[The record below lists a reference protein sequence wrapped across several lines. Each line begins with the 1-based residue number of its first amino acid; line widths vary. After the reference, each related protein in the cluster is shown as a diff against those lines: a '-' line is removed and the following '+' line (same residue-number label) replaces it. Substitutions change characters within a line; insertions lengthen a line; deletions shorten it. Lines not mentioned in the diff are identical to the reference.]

1 MIKAV
6 FFDIDW
12 TLYDHEAKCFVPT
25 AIEGIKKLKEKGIK
39 VFICSARNTESIFSF
54 GLYNLGI
61 SWDGFIS
68 SAGAFAV
75 IGKDHVVRKTLMEHE
90 DLVKLSSLVL
100 KNDLTM
106 QMVTPWSRFLIAP
119 PNEFYK
125 SYQEIFHDDCPT
137 VHPYS
142 NEEVTGTLLYAP
154 TRYDDAFMKA
164 FPNLS
169 FFRFAECGVD
179 INGGRHEKGEG
190 IKAIRDELGLLKE
203 ECVSFGDDIQ
213 DISMADETGV
223 FVCMGNGKEEVKKR
237 ATLVTSKVG
246 ENGVYLALVQL
257 GLLP

>member
-12 TLYDHEAKCFVPT
+12 TLYDHEAKRFVPT

-61 SWDGFIS
+61 EWDGFIS

-100 KNDLTM
+100 KNGLTM

-137 VHPYS
+137 IHSYS
-142 NEEVTGTLLYAP
+142 NEEVTKTFNITDETSINVYNNGNLQSKPIIKITRTGTIE
-154 TRYDDAFMKA
+154 FKQ
-164 FPNLS
+164 
-169 FFRFAECGVD
+169 
-179 INGGRHEKGEG
+179 EG
-190 IKAIRDELGLLKE
+190 ITIFSYTFPTDDTYVVIDAEKEDAYVGTTLKNRSMNGE
-203 ECVSFGDDIQ
+203 FPILKIGKNVLSWSGTITKIEVSQ
-213 DISMADETGV
+213 YS
-223 FVCMGNGKEEVKKR
+223 R
-237 ATLVTSKVG
+237 WL
-246 ENGVYLALVQL
+246 
-257 GLLP
+257 

>member
-12 TLYDHEAKCFVPT
+12 TLYDHEAKRFVPS
-25 AIEGIKKLKEKGIK
+25 AIVGIKKLKEKGIK

-61 SWDGFIS
+61 EWDGFIS

-125 SYQEIFHDDCPT
+125 SNMIAGGGNLPRKIPFHDYQEW
-137 VHPYS
+137 
-142 NEEVTGTLLYAP
+142 
-154 TRYDDAFMKA
+154 
-164 FPNLS
+164 LS
-169 FFRFAECGVD
+169 KFRSLDNKMQVVVKS
-179 INGGRHEKGEG
+179 IM
-190 IKAIRDELGLLKE
+190 IKR
-203 ECVSFGDDIQ
+203 
-213 DISMADETGV
+213 
-223 FVCMGNGKEEVKKR
+223 
-237 ATLVTSKVG
+237 
-246 ENGVYLALVQL
+246 
-257 GLLP
+257 